1 MKVNQGWLWVYRMD
15 GGRSEESLLF
25 YNCQIRFVLSDWD
38 TDLGARRKG
47 GTSRESP
54 DFVENPP
61 LQGRS
66 LWYPIHYTRPS
77 GAKVVD

>member
-1 MKVNQGWLWVYRMD
+1 MN

-38 TDLGARRKG
+38 ADLGARRKG

-66 LWYPIHYTRPS
+66 L
-77 GAKVVD
+77 